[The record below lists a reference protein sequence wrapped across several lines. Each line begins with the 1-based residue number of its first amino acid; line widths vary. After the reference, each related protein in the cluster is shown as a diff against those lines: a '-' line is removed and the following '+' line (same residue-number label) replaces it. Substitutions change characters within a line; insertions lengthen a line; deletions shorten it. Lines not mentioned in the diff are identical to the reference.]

1 MNEAERYESL
11 RHCRY
16 VDEVVTDAPWS
27 LTDEFLEAHKIDF
40 VAHDDIPYASTD
52 ADDIYAPIKARGM
65 FLVTQ
70 RTEGVSTSD
79 LICRIVRD
87 YDVYVRRNLKRGY
100 SAHDLNVGFF
110 KEKKIRIQNKMDN
123 FKEKIKNYQEET
135 KEFIS
140 KWEEKSREFI
150 NNFLDH
156 FGNTNMNNLW
166 NKTKIKVKRAIS
178 PSNDKTESSSDD
190 DDDEEEEDE
199 SPRMKRR
206 ISRQISAN
214 SIRNNKLAKQ
224 GKRSLSNRKSNNKR
238 ARYESDEEDTTT
250 TRAAAAGDV
259 DDYIKNRNENR
270 NYYLR
275 SNNSKIN
282 AADSDDDSENEIPLI

>member
-1 MNEAERYESL
+1 L

-16 VDEVVTDAPWS
+16 VDEVITDAPWS

-70 RTEGVSTSD
+70 RTDGVSTSD

-110 KEKKIRIQNKMDN
+110 REKKIRIQNKMDN

-140 KWEEKSREFI
+140 KWEEKSKEFI
-150 NNFLDH
+150 NNFLHH
-156 FGNTNMNNLW
+156 FGNTNMNTLW

-178 PSNDKTESSSDD
+178 PSNDNESSSS
-190 DDDEEEEDE
+190 EDE
-199 SPRMKRR
+199 DDKDETPPRMTRR
-206 ISRQISAN
+206 MSRQMSAN
-214 SIRNNKLAKQ
+214 SIRNHKSLKQ
-224 GKRSLSNRKSNNKR
+224 QQKDDQKSSLKRSLSNRKSNKR
-238 ARYESDEEDTTT
+238 AKYETTESDEEEEEEENNNIN
-250 TRAAAAGDV
+250 GEV
-259 DDYIKNRNENR
+259 DDYVKNR